1 MIALAISHCP
11 VEVKRVAV
19 NVGLRFGRGKS
30 PAIKAVGPALTGSS
44 IGPRLTFFDGVD
56 DP

>member
-11 VEVKRVAV
+11 IEVKREAV

-30 PAIKAVGPALTGSS
+30 LADNAVGPALTRSS
-44 IGPRLTFFDGVD
+44 ISPRLTFFDGVD